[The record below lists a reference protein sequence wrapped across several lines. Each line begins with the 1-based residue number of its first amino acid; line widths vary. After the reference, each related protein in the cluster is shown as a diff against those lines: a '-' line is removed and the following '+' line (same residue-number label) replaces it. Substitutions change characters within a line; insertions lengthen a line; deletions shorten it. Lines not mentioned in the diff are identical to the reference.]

1 MVCSNLL
8 SATIFIID
16 IHHIFSIPELKRE
29 VKRLLQENAAERA
42 RLPAAISFDPMT
54 EVLERIN
61 KFSTELTEL
70 VHARGRDKSLIHRN
84 KAAYL
89 IFKDSIRATAPD
101 FRPLE
106 GSVYVGPEEVLGWK
120 ILQDNPSMNSPAGSI
135 NSDFYEAVEEDIA
148 FVRKQYGVYDVRK
161 IIKRWVPTNIKS
173 INA

>member
-1 MVCSNLL
+1 MG
-8 SATIFIID
+8 
-16 IHHIFSIPELKRE
+16 IHHLSSIPELKQE
-29 VKRLLQENAAERA
+29 VKRLLLENAAERA

-84 KAAYL
+84 KAAYM

-120 ILQDNPSMNSPAGSI
+120 ISQDDPVINSPAESI
-135 NSDFYEAVEEDIA
+135 KSDFYDQVEEVVD
-148 FVRKQYGVYDVRK
+148 VRKQYGVYDVRK
-161 IIKRWVPTNIKS
+161 IIKR
-173 INA
+173 